1 MNEEFTMEK
10 IQELEFDLL
19 KFLKSVCQKY
29 NLNYFL
35 AYGTLIGAARHQDF
49 IPWDDDVDVMI
60 PREDYHKLI
69 KAIEKESHPYYK
81 IISYET
87 NQDFTVPL
95 PKLVDTRTKLVQK
108 YDIVEKV
115 ELGIYIDLFIIDG
128 VGDSLEKGY
137 QYYDESLELY
147 KLWKKSALNL
157 FPPKRSKL
165 FGIIRWLK
173 NIYYKCRGSKY
184 YIEKIQEHNS
194 KYSFYQSEY
203 VATLETGTGDSKKC
217 VWPHSYFGEGTNLK
231 IKNEYFNAP
240 DCYDLVLKSEYGDY
254 MQLPPLEA
262 RKSHH
267 SYSLEWR

>member
-1 MNEEFTMEK
+1 M
-10 IQELEFDLL
+10 L
-19 KFLKSVCQKY
+19 
-29 NLNYFL
+29 
-35 AYGTLIGAARHQDF
+35 ARHQDF

-165 FGIIRWLK
+165 FGIMRWLK
-173 NIYYKCRGSKY
+173 NIYYKCRG
-184 YIEKIQEHNS
+184 EQ
-194 KYSFYQSEY
+194 
-203 VATLETGTGDSKKC
+203 
-217 VWPHSYFGEGTNLK
+217 
-231 IKNEYFNAP
+231 
-240 DCYDLVLKSEYGDY
+240 VL
-254 MQLPPLEA
+254 
-262 RKSHH
+262 H
-267 SYSLEWR
+267 